1 MDFNILIGGEAG
13 QGLKTVDNILGK
25 ILFREGFNIFSSK
38 DFMSRIR
45 GGHNFMQL
53 RISDEELYG
62 PDNDLDLLIALNEES
77 VEIHRDQLKD
87 DGIVLIEGENE
98 VIDGRT
104 ILVPASVIAE
114 DINPKGV
121 NTVFVGAALKIM
133 DLELDTARSVV
144 EEYFDDELVEDNIK
158 LLERGYNAVDS
169 IYDNLKENVSD
180 KSEEVFID
188 GNSALGY
195 GALTGGLRFYSA
207 YPMSPSTGIMNFLAG
222 QQKNFDLVVEQAE
235 DELAALNMAL
245 GGSYSGIRSMTGTSG
260 GGLALMNE
268 AIGLAGITETPVVI
282 ADVQRPGPATGLP
295 TRTGQGDLLF
305 AINSAQ
311 DEFPLMVIAPRDQED
326 LFYTGFRA
334 LNIAD
339 KYQIPVIV
347 LSDQFN
353 GDSSKN
359 VDEFNF
365 DSLKINRHLISEDDP
380 DAKDYKRYKFTEDGI
395 SPRAYPGQLK
405 DEIVLVDSDE
415 HDEEGHIVEDAET
428 RTKMVDKRARKMD
441 KLIQKDLQEPKYYGD
456 EDIDY
461 LLLTWGSSYGPTRE
475 ALELLQEDGIKV
487 GLLSF
492 NDVWPLP
499 KEQLED
505 LSCDGVEL
513 ITVELNST
521 AQFGS
526 LIASETLLDV
536 KQSILKYDGR
546 PFTGK
551 EIYNRFLDE
560 VIDNG

>member
-104 ILVPASVIAE
+104 ILVPASVIAK

-133 DLELDTARSVV
+133 DLELDTARGVV
-144 EEYFDDELVEDNIK
+144 KEYFDVELVEDNIK

-405 DEIVLVDSDE
+405 GEIVLVDSDE

-441 KLIQKDLQEPKYYGD
+441 KLIQEDLQEPKYYGD

>member
-25 ILFREGFNIFSSK
+25 ILFRQGFNIFSSK

-53 RISDEELYG
+53 RISDQELYG
-62 PDNDLDLLIALNEES
+62 PTEEIDLLVALNKET
-77 VEIHRDQLKD
+77 VDMHKDKLKD
-87 DGIVLIEGENE
+87 DGIVLIEGENKVLE
-98 VIDGRT
+98 KRT
-104 ILVPASVIAE
+104 LLIPASVIAK

-121 NTVFVGAALKIM
+121 NTVFVGAITKIM
-133 DLELDTARSVV
+133 GLDLDIARDVIDD
-144 EEYFDDELVEDNIK
+144 YFDDDILEDNIQ
-158 LLERGYNAVDS
+158 LLERGFKSVECVYDDLNANIEIKD
-169 IYDNLKENVSD
+169 DEL
-180 KSEEVFID
+180 FID
-188 GNSALGY
+188 GNSALGF

-222 QQKNFDLVVEQAE
+222 QQEDYDLIVEQAE
-235 DELAALNMAL
+235 DELAAINMAL
-245 GGSYSGIRSMTGTSG
+245 GGSYSGVRSMTGTSG

-268 AIGLAGITETPVVI
+268 AIGLAGLTETPVVI

-311 DEFPLMVIAPRDQED
+311 DDFPLMVVAPKDQED

-334 LNIAD
+334 LNLSD
-339 KYQIPVIV
+339 KYQIPIII

-353 GDSSKN
+353 ADSSKN
-359 VDEFNF
+359 LKEFNF
-365 DSLKINRHLISEDDP
+365 DDLEIDRNLISEDDP
-380 DAKDYKRYKFTEDGI
+380 DSKYYKRYKFTEDGI
-395 SPRAYPGQLK
+395 SKRAYPGQLK
-405 DEIVLVDSDE
+405 DELVLVDSDE
-415 HDEEGHIVEDAET
+415 HDEYGHIVEDSET
-428 RTKMVDKRARKMD
+428 RIKMVNKRAKKID
-441 KLIQKDLQEPKYYGD
+441 KLIEEDLQEPEYFGD
-456 EDIDY
+456 EDIEY
-461 LLLTWGSSYGPTRE
+461 LLLTWGSSYGPARE
-475 ALELLQEDGIKV
+475 AFQLLNNEDYKV

-492 NDVWPLP
+492 SDVWPLP

-505 LSCDGVEL
+505 LACDGVDL

-521 AQFGS
+521 AQFGT

>member
-1 MDFNILIGGEAG
+1 
-13 QGLKTVDNILGK
+13 
-25 ILFREGFNIFSSK
+25 
-38 DFMSRIR
+38 
-45 GGHNFMQL
+45 
-53 RISDEELYG
+53 
-62 PDNDLDLLIALNEES
+62 
-77 VEIHRDQLKD
+77 
-87 DGIVLIEGENE
+87 
-98 VIDGRT
+98 
-104 ILVPASVIAE
+104 
-114 DINPKGV
+114 
-121 NTVFVGAALKIM
+121 
-133 DLELDTARSVV
+133 
-144 EEYFDDELVEDNIK
+144 
-158 LLERGYNAVDS
+158 
-169 IYDNLKENVSD
+169 
-180 KSEEVFID
+180 
-188 GNSALGY
+188 
-195 GALTGGLRFYSA
+195 
-207 YPMSPSTGIMNFLAG
+207 
-222 QQKNFDLVVEQAE
+222 
-235 DELAALNMAL
+235 
-245 GGSYSGIRSMTGTSG
+245 MTGTSG

-405 DEIVLVDSDE
+405 GEIVLVDSDE

-441 KLIQKDLQEPKYYGD
+441 KLIQEDLQEPKYYGD

>member
-133 DLELDTARSVV
+133 NLELDTARSVV

-405 DEIVLVDSDE
+405 GEIVLVDSDE

-441 KLIQKDLQEPKYYGD
+441 KLIQEDLQEPKYYGD

-475 ALELLQEDGIKV
+475 ALELLKDDGIKV

-505 LSCDGVEL
+505 ISCDGVEL

>member
-53 RISDEELYG
+53 RISDEKLYG
-62 PDNDLDLLIALNEES
+62 PDNDLDLLIALNKES
-77 VEIHRDQLKD
+77 VDIHREQLKD
-87 DGIVLIEGENE
+87 DGIILIEGDEE

-104 ILVPASVIAE
+104 ILVPASVIAN
-114 DINPKGV
+114 DINPKGI

-133 DLELDTARSVV
+133 DLDLDKAKQVV
-144 EEYFDDELVEDNIK
+144 KEYFDEDLVEDNIK
-158 LLERGYNAVDS
+158 LLERGYKAVDPV
-169 IYDNLKENVSD
+169 YEKLKENVSD

-222 QQKNFDLVVEQAE
+222 QQENFDIVVEQAE

-245 GGSYSGIRSMTGTSG
+245 GGSYSGIRSMSGTSG

-268 AIGLAGITETPVVI
+268 AIGLAGITETPVVV

-311 DEFPLMVIAPRDQED
+311 DEFPLMVIAPRDQKD
-326 LFYTGFRA
+326 LFYNGFRA

-339 KYQIPVIV
+339 KYQIPVII

-353 GDSSKN
+353 ADSSKN
-359 VDEFNF
+359 IEEFHF
-365 DSLKINRHLISEDDP
+365 DSLTINRYLISEDDP
-380 DAKDYKRYKFTEDGI
+380 AAKDYKRYKFTEDGI

-405 DEIVLVDSDE
+405 GETVLVDSDE
-415 HDEEGHIVEDAET
+415 HDEEGHIVEDGET
-428 RTKMVDKRARKMD
+428 RTKMVDKRARKLD
-441 KLIQKDLQEPKYYGD
+441 KLIQEDLQEPKYFGD

-475 ALELLQEDGIKV
+475 AFQLLKEDGIKV

-505 LSCDGVEL
+505 LACDGVDL

-521 AQFGS
+521 AQFGT

>member
-13 QGLKTVDNILGK
+13 QGLKTIDDILGK

-62 PDNDLDLLIALNEES
+62 PTNDIDLLIALNKES
-77 VEIHRDQLKD
+77 VELHWDQLKE

-104 ILVPASVIAE
+104 ILVPATVMAD

-121 NTVFVGAALKIM
+121 NTVFVGAVLKVM
-133 DLELDTARSVV
+133 DLSIETAEEVLKDHFAKEL
-144 EEYFDDELVEDNIK
+144 LEDNIK
-158 LLERGYNAVDS
+158 LLKRGYNSVDS
-169 IYDNLKENVSD
+169 IYDNLKENIKD
-180 KSEEVFID
+180 NNDEIFID
-188 GNSALGY
+188 GNSALGW
-195 GALTGGLRFYSA
+195 GALSGGLKFYSA
-207 YPMSPSTGIMNFLAG
+207 YPMSPSTGIMKFLAG
-222 QQKNFDLVVEQAE
+222 QQKDYNLVVEQAE
-235 DELAALNMAL
+235 DELGALNMAL
-245 GGSYSGIRSMTGTSG
+245 GGSYSGIRSMSGTSG

-268 AIGLAGITETPVVI
+268 AIGLAGITETPVVV

-311 DEFPLMVIAPRDQED
+311 DDFPLMVIAPRDQED
-326 LFYTGFRA
+326 LFYNSFRA
-334 LNIAD
+334 LNLAD
-339 KYQIPVIV
+339 KYQIPIII

-353 GDSSKN
+353 ADSSKN
-359 VDEFNF
+359 ISEFDF
-365 DSLKINRHLISEDDP
+365 DSLTIERHLMASDD
-380 DAKDYKRYKFTEDGI
+380 KNTENYKRYKFTEDGI

-405 DEIVLVDSDE
+405 GETVLVDSDE
-415 HDEEGHIVEDAET
+415 HDEKGHIVEDAET
-428 RTKMVDKRARKMD
+428 RTKMVDKRAHKMD
-441 KLIQKDLQEPKYYGD
+441 QLIEKDLQKPEYYGE

-461 LLLTWGSSYGPTRE
+461 LLLTWGSSYGPARE
-475 ALELLQEDGIKV
+475 AYQLLKADDIKV

-499 KEQLED
+499 TNKLE
-505 LSCDGVEL
+505 EL
-513 ITVELNST
+513 AEDTEMVTIELNST
-521 AQFGS
+521 AQFKS

-536 KQSILKYDGR
+536 ENSILKYDGR

-551 EIYNRFLDE
+551 KIYQRFLDE

>member
-104 ILVPASVIAE
+104 ILVPASVIAK

-133 DLELDTARSVV
+133 DLELDTARGVV
-144 EEYFDDELVEDNIK
+144 KEYFDDELVEDNIK

-405 DEIVLVDSDE
+405 GEIVLVDSDE

-441 KLIQKDLQEPKYYGD
+441 KLIQEDLQEPKYYGD

>member
-13 QGLKTVDNILGK
+13 QGLKTIDDILGK

-62 PDNDLDLLIALNEES
+62 PENDIDLLIALNSET

-87 DGIVLIEGENE
+87 DGIVLIDGESE
-98 VIDGRT
+98 IIDGRT
-104 ILVPASVIAE
+104 ILVPASVIAN

-121 NTVFVGAALKIM
+121 NTVFVGAVLKAM
-133 DLELDTARSVV
+133 NLDLEIAKEVLK
-144 EEYFDDELVEDNIK
+144 EHFDEDLLEDNIK
-158 LLERGYNAVDS
+158 LLERGYNSVES
-169 IYDNLKENVSD
+169 IYDNLEQNVTEKD
-180 KSEEVFID
+180 DEIFID
-188 GNSALGY
+188 GNSALGW
-195 GALTGGLRFYSA
+195 GALSGGLRFYSA
-207 YPMSPSTGIMNFLAG
+207 YPMSPSTGIMKFLAG
-222 QQKNFDLVVEQAE
+222 QQKDYDLVVEQAE

-245 GGSYSGIRSMTGTSG
+245 GGSYSGIRSMSGTSG

-268 AIGLAGITETPVVI
+268 TIGLAGITETPVVV

-311 DEFPLMVIAPRDQED
+311 DDFPLMVIAPRDQED

-334 LNIAD
+334 LNLAD
-339 KYQIPVIV
+339 KYQIPVII

-353 GDSSKN
+353 ADSSKN
-359 VDEFNF
+359 VKEFDF
-365 DSLKINRHLISEDDP
+365 ESLTIERNIISNDDQNA
-380 DAKDYKRYKFTEDGI
+380 DDYKRYKFTEDGI
-395 SPRAYPGQLK
+395 SPRAYPGQFK
-405 DEIVLVDSDE
+405 GETVLVDSDE
-415 HDEEGHIVEDAET
+415 HDEKGHIVEDAET
-428 RTKMVDKRARKMD
+428 RTKMVDKRARKID
-441 KLIQKDLQEPKYYGD
+441 KLIDEDLQEPNYYGD
-456 EDIDY
+456 ENIDY
-461 LLLTWGSSYGPTRE
+461 LLLTWGSSYGPARE
-475 ALELLQEDGIKV
+475 AVQLLKEDDIKV

-499 KEQLED
+499 KNKLKELAED
-505 LSCDGVEL
+505 AEL
-513 ITVELNST
+513 VTVELNST
-521 AQFGS
+521 AQFKS
-526 LIASETLLDV
+526 LIASETLIDV
-536 KQSILKYDGR
+536 ENSILKYDGR

-551 EIYNRFLDE
+551 EIYQRFLDE

>member
-13 QGLKTVDNILGK
+13 QGLKTIDDILGK

-62 PDNDLDLLIALNEES
+62 PENDIDLLIALNSET

-87 DGIVLIEGENE
+87 DGIVLIDGESE
-98 VIDGRT
+98 IIDGRT
-104 ILVPASVIAE
+104 ILVPASVIAN

-121 NTVFVGAALKIM
+121 NTVFVGAVLKAMNLNLDIAKEVLKEHFEE
-133 DLELDTARSVV
+133 DLL
-144 EEYFDDELVEDNIK
+144 EDNIK
-158 LLERGYNAVDS
+158 LLERGYNSVES
-169 IYDNLKENVSD
+169 IYDNLEQNVTEKD
-180 KSEEVFID
+180 DEIFID
-188 GNSALGY
+188 GNSALGW
-195 GALTGGLRFYSA
+195 GALSGGLRFYSA
-207 YPMSPSTGIMNFLAG
+207 YPMSPSTGIMKFLAG
-222 QQKNFDLVVEQAE
+222 QQKDYDLVVEQAE

-245 GGSYSGIRSMTGTSG
+245 GGSYSGIRSMSGTSG

-268 AIGLAGITETPVVI
+268 TIGLAGITETPVVV

-311 DEFPLMVIAPRDQED
+311 DDFPLMVIAPRDQED

-334 LNIAD
+334 LNLAD
-339 KYQIPVIV
+339 KYQIPVII

-353 GDSSKN
+353 ADSSKN
-359 VDEFNF
+359 VKEFDF
-365 DSLKINRHLISEDDP
+365 ESLTIERNIISNDDQNA
-380 DAKDYKRYKFTEDGI
+380 DDYKRYKFTEDGI
-395 SPRAYPGQLK
+395 SPRAYPGQFK
-405 DEIVLVDSDE
+405 GETVLVDSDE
-415 HDEEGHIVEDAET
+415 HDEKGHIVEDAET
-428 RTKMVDKRARKMD
+428 RTKMVDKRARKID
-441 KLIQKDLQEPKYYGD
+441 KLIDEDLQEPNYYGD
-456 EDIDY
+456 ENIDY
-461 LLLTWGSSYGPTRE
+461 LLLTWGSSYGPARE
-475 ALELLQEDGIKV
+475 AVQLLKEDDIKV

-499 KEQLED
+499 KNKLKELAED
-505 LSCDGVEL
+505 AEL
-513 ITVELNST
+513 VTVELNST
-521 AQFGS
+521 AQFKS
-526 LIASETLLDV
+526 LIASETLIDV
-536 KQSILKYDGR
+536 ENSILKYDGR

-551 EIYNRFLDE
+551 EIYQRFLDE

>member
-53 RISDEELYG
+53 RISDNKLFG
-62 PDNDLDLLIALNEES
+62 PDNDLDLLIALNEET
-77 VEIHRDQLKD
+77 VEIHKDQLKD
-87 DGIVLIEGENE
+87 DGIVLIEGDEE
-98 VIDGRT
+98 VLDGRT
-104 ILVPASVIAE
+104 ILVPASVIAD

-133 DLELDTARSVV
+133 DLNLETAKGVV
-144 EEYFDDELVEDNIK
+144 KEYFDDELVEDNIK
-158 LLERGYNAVDS
+158 LLERGYNAVKS
-169 IYDNLKENVSD
+169 VYDNLKENVSD
-180 KSEEVFID
+180 KDDEIFID

-222 QQKNFDLVVEQAE
+222 QQKNFELVVEQAE

-245 GGSYSGIRSMTGTSG
+245 GGSYSGIRSMSGTSG

-268 AIGLAGITETPVVI
+268 AIGLAGITETPVVV

-311 DEFPLMVIAPRDQED
+311 DEFPLMVIAPRDQKD
-326 LFYTGFRA
+326 LFYNGFRA

-339 KYQIPVIV
+339 KYQIPVII

-353 GDSSKN
+353 ADSSKN
-359 VDEFNF
+359 IKEFNF
-365 DSLKINRHLISEDDP
+365 ESLEINRHLISEDDP

-395 SPRAYPGQLK
+395 SKRAYPGQLK
-405 DEIVLVDSDE
+405 GEYVLVDSDE
-415 HDEEGHIVEDAET
+415 HDEKGHIVEDGET
-428 RTKMVDKRARKMD
+428 RTKMVDKRASKMK
-441 KLIQKDLQEPKYYGD
+441 KLIKEDLQEPDYYGE

-461 LLLTWGSSYGPTRE
+461 LLLTWGSTYGPARE
-475 ALELLQEDGIKV
+475 AYQLLKNDDIKV
-487 GLLSF
+487 GLLTF

-499 KEQLED
+499 KEQLET
-505 LSCDGVEL
+505 LSCDDVEL
-513 ITVELNST
+513 VTVELNSSG
-521 AQFGS
+521 QFAS
-526 LIASETLLDV
+526 LIASETLIDV
-536 KQSILKYDGR
+536 KKSILKYDGR

>member
-53 RISDEELYG
+53 RISDEKLYG
-62 PDNDLDLLIALNEES
+62 PDNDLDLLIALNKES
-77 VEIHRDQLKD
+77 VDIHREQLKD
-87 DGIVLIEGENE
+87 DGIILIEGDEE

-104 ILVPASVIAE
+104 ILVPASVIAD
-114 DINPKGV
+114 DINPKGI
-121 NTVFVGAALKIM
+121 NTVFVGAVLKIM
-133 DLELDTARSVV
+133 NLGLDKAKEVIKG
-144 EEYFDDELVEDNIK
+144 YFDEDLVGDNIK
-158 LLERGYNAVDS
+158 LLERGYKAVDP

-180 KSEEVFID
+180 KSEEIFID

-245 GGSYSGIRSMTGTSG
+245 GGSYSGIRSMSGTSG

-268 AIGLAGITETPVVI
+268 AIGLAGITETPVVV

-311 DEFPLMVIAPRDQED
+311 DEFPLMVIAPRDQKD
-326 LFYTGFRA
+326 LFYNGFRA
-334 LNIAD
+334 LNLAD
-339 KYQIPVIV
+339 KYQIPVII

-353 GDSSKN
+353 ADSSKN
-359 VDEFNF
+359 IEEFDF
-365 DSLKINRHLISEDDP
+365 DSLNINRHLISEDDP
-380 DAKDYKRYKFTEDGI
+380 GAKDYKRYKFTEDGI

-405 DEIVLVDSDE
+405 GETVLVDSDE
-415 HDEEGHIVEDAET
+415 HDEKGHIVEDGKT
-428 RTKMVDKRARKMD
+428 RTKMVDKRARKLD
-441 KLIQKDLQEPKYYGD
+441 KLIREDLREPEYFGD

-461 LLLTWGSSYGPTRE
+461 LLLVWGSSYGPARE
-475 ALELLQEDGIKV
+475 AYQLLKEDGIKV

-505 LSCDGVEL
+505 LAGEGVDL
-513 ITVELNST
+513 ITVELNKT

-526 LIASETLLDV
+526 LIASETLLEV
-536 KQSILKYDGR
+536 KQNILKYNGR

>member
-133 DLELDTARSVV
+133 NLELDTARSVV

-405 DEIVLVDSDE
+405 GEIVLVDSDE

-441 KLIQKDLQEPKYYGD
+441 KLIQEDLQEPKYYGD

-475 ALELLQEDGIKV
+475 ALELLKDDGIKV

-505 LSCDGVEL
+505 LSGDGVEL

>member
-475 ALELLQEDGIKV
+475 ALELLKEEGIKV

>member
-13 QGLKTVDNILGK
+13 QGLKTIDDILGK

-53 RISDEELYG
+53 RISDEKLYG
-62 PDNDLDLLIALNEES
+62 PENDIDLLIALNSET
-77 VEIHRDQLKD
+77 VEIHRDQLKE
-87 DGIVLIEGENE
+87 DGIVLIEGESE

-104 ILVPASVIAE
+104 ILVPASVIAD

-121 NTVFVGAALKIM
+121 NTVFVGAVLKAM
-133 DLELDTARSVV
+133 NLNLETAKKVLEEHFEEDLLD
-144 EEYFDDELVEDNIK
+144 DNIK
-158 LLERGYNAVDS
+158 LLERGYNSVES
-169 IYDNLKENVSD
+169 IYDNLEENITKAND
-180 KSEEVFID
+180 EILID
-188 GNSALGY
+188 GNSALGW
-195 GALTGGLRFYSA
+195 GALSGGLRFYSA
-207 YPMSPSTGIMNFLAG
+207 YPMSPSTGIMKFLAG
-222 QQKNFDLVVEQAE
+222 QQKDYDLVVEQAE

-245 GGSYSGIRSMTGTSG
+245 GGSYSGVRSMSGTSG

-268 AIGLAGITETPVVI
+268 TIGLAGTTETPVVV

-311 DEFPLMVIAPRDQED
+311 DDFPLMVIAPRDQED
-326 LFYTGFRA
+326 LFFTGFRA
-334 LNIAD
+334 LNLAD
-339 KYQIPVIV
+339 KYQIPVII

-353 GDSSKN
+353 ADSSKN
-359 VDEFNF
+359 IKEFDF
-365 DSLKINRHLISEDDP
+365 DSLTIERNIISSDDENVEN
-380 DAKDYKRYKFTEDGI
+380 YKRYKFTEDGI
-395 SPRAYPGQLK
+395 SPRAYPGQFK
-405 DEIVLVDSDE
+405 GETVLVDSDE

-428 RTKMVDKRARKMD
+428 RTKMVDKRARKID
-441 KLIQKDLQEPKYYGD
+441 KLIEEDLQEPNYYGD

-461 LLLTWGSSYGPTRE
+461 LLLTWGSSYGPARE
-475 ALELLQEDGIKV
+475 AYQLLKEDDINV

-499 KEQLED
+499 KDKLKELAED
-505 LSCDGVEL
+505 AEL
-513 ITVELNST
+513 VTVELNST
-521 AQFGS
+521 AQFKS
-526 LIASETLLDV
+526 LIASETLIDV
-536 KQSILKYDGR
+536 ENSILKYDGR

-551 EIYNRFLDE
+551 EIYQRFLDE

>member
-13 QGLKTVDNILGK
+13 QGLKTIDDILGK

-62 PDNDLDLLIALNEES
+62 PENDIDLLIALNSET

-87 DGIVLIEGENE
+87 DGIVLIDGESE
-98 VIDGRT
+98 IIDGRT
-104 ILVPASVIAE
+104 ILVPASVIAN

-121 NTVFVGAALKIM
+121 NTVFVGAVLKAM
-133 DLELDTARSVV
+133 NLDLEIAKEVLKEHF
-144 EEYFDDELVEDNIK
+144 EEDLLEDNIK
-158 LLERGYNAVDS
+158 LLERGYNSVES
-169 IYDNLKENVSD
+169 IYDNLEQNVTEKD
-180 KSEEVFID
+180 DEIFID
-188 GNSALGY
+188 GNSALGW
-195 GALTGGLRFYSA
+195 GALSGGLRFYSA
-207 YPMSPSTGIMNFLAG
+207 YPMSPSTGIMKFLAG
-222 QQKNFDLVVEQAE
+222 QQKDYDLVVEQAE

-245 GGSYSGIRSMTGTSG
+245 GGSYSGIRSMSGTSG

-268 AIGLAGITETPVVI
+268 TIGLAGITETPVVV

-311 DEFPLMVIAPRDQED
+311 DDFPLMVIAPRDQED

-334 LNIAD
+334 LNLAD
-339 KYQIPVIV
+339 KYQIPVII

-353 GDSSKN
+353 ADSSKN
-359 VDEFNF
+359 VKEFDF
-365 DSLKINRHLISEDDP
+365 ESLTIERNIISNDDQNA
-380 DAKDYKRYKFTEDGI
+380 DDYKRYKFTEDGI
-395 SPRAYPGQLK
+395 SPRAYPGQFK
-405 DEIVLVDSDE
+405 GETVLVDSDE
-415 HDEEGHIVEDAET
+415 HDEKGHIVEDAET
-428 RTKMVDKRARKMD
+428 RTKMVDKRARKID
-441 KLIQKDLQEPKYYGD
+441 KLIDEDLQEPNYYGD
-456 EDIDY
+456 ENIDY
-461 LLLTWGSSYGPTRE
+461 LLLTWGSSYGPARE
-475 ALELLQEDGIKV
+475 AVQLLKEDDIKV

-499 KEQLED
+499 KNKLKELAED
-505 LSCDGVEL
+505 AEL
-513 ITVELNST
+513 VTVELNST
-521 AQFGS
+521 AQFKS
-526 LIASETLLDV
+526 LIASETLIDV
-536 KQSILKYDGR
+536 ENSILKYDGR

-551 EIYNRFLDE
+551 EIYQRFLDE

>member
-13 QGLKTVDNILGK
+13 QGLKTIDDILGK
-25 ILFREGFNIFSSK
+25 IFFREGFNIFSSK

-53 RISDEELYG
+53 RISDEKLYG
-62 PDNDLDLLIALNEES
+62 PVNDIDLLIALNKET
-77 VEIHRDQLKD
+77 VDRHRDQLKE

-98 VIDGRT
+98 IIDGRT
-104 ILVPASVIAE
+104 ILVPASVIAD

-121 NTVFVGAALKIM
+121 NTVFVGAVLKAM
-133 DLELDTARSVV
+133 DLNLETANEVL
-144 EEYFDDELVEDNIK
+144 EEHFEEDLLEDNIK
-158 LLERGYNAVDS
+158 LLERGYKSVES
-169 IYDNLKENVSD
+169 IYDNLAENITEKD
-180 KSEEVFID
+180 DEIFID
-188 GNSALGY
+188 GNSALGW
-195 GALTGGLRFYSA
+195 GALSGGLRFYSA
-207 YPMSPSTGIMNFLAG
+207 YPMSPSTGIMKFLAG
-222 QQKNFDLVVEQAE
+222 QQKDYDLVVEQAE

-245 GGSYSGIRSMTGTSG
+245 GGSYSGIRSMSGTSG

-268 AIGLAGITETPVVI
+268 TIGLAGITETPVVV

-311 DEFPLMVIAPRDQED
+311 DDFPLMVIAPRDQED

-334 LNIAD
+334 LNLAD
-339 KYQIPVIV
+339 KYQIPIII

-353 GDSSKN
+353 ADSSKN
-359 VDEFNF
+359 VKEFDF
-365 DSLKINRHLISEDDP
+365 DSLTIERHLISSDDEN
-380 DAKDYKRYKFTEDGI
+380 AKNYKRYKFTEDGI

-405 DEIVLVDSDE
+405 GQTVLVDSDE

-428 RTKMVDKRARKMD
+428 RTKMVDKRARKID
-441 KLIQKDLQEPKYYGD
+441 KLIEEDLQEPEYFGED
-456 EDIDY
+456 DIDY
-461 LLLTWGSSYGPTRE
+461 LLLTWGSSYGPARE
-475 ALELLQEDGIKV
+475 AYQLLKEEDIKV

-492 NDVWPLP
+492 SDVWPLP
-499 KEQLED
+499 KNKLKDLAED
-505 LSCDGVEL
+505 TEL
-513 ITVELNST
+513 VTVELNST
-521 AQFGS
+521 AQFKS

-536 KQSILKYDGR
+536 KNSILKYDGR

-551 EIYNRFLDE
+551 EIYQRFLDE

>member
-53 RISDEELYG
+53 RISDEKLYG
-62 PDNDLDLLIALNEES
+62 PDNDLDLLIALNKES
-77 VEIHRDQLKD
+77 VDIHREQLKD
-87 DGIVLIEGENE
+87 DGIILIEGDEE

-104 ILVPASVIAE
+104 ILVPASVIAN
-114 DINPKGV
+114 DINPKGI

-133 DLELDTARSVV
+133 DLDLDKAKQVV
-144 EEYFDDELVEDNIK
+144 KEYFDEDLVEDNIK
-158 LLERGYNAVDS
+158 LLERGYKAVDPV
-169 IYDNLKENVSD
+169 YEKLKENVSD

-222 QQKNFDLVVEQAE
+222 QQENFDIVVEQAE

-245 GGSYSGIRSMTGTSG
+245 GGSYSGIRSMSGTSG

-268 AIGLAGITETPVVI
+268 AIGLAGITETPVVV

-311 DEFPLMVIAPRDQED
+311 DEFPLMVIAPRDQKD
-326 LFYTGFRA
+326 LFYNGFRA

-339 KYQIPVIV
+339 KYQIPVII

-353 GDSSKN
+353 ADSSKN
-359 VDEFNF
+359 IEEFDF
-365 DSLKINRHLISEDDP
+365 DSLTIDRHLISEDDP
-380 DAKDYKRYKFTEDGI
+380 AAKDYKRYKFTEDGI

-405 DEIVLVDSDE
+405 GETVLVDSDE
-415 HDEEGHIVEDAET
+415 HDEEGHIVEDGET
-428 RTKMVDKRARKMD
+428 RTKMVDKRARKLD
-441 KLIQKDLQEPKYYGD
+441 KLIQEDLQEPKYFGD

-475 ALELLQEDGIKV
+475 AFQLLKEDGIKV

-505 LSCDGVEL
+505 LACDGVDL

-521 AQFGS
+521 AQFGT